1 MEEEIPKVINHR
13 YELEAKIGQ
22 GTLGIAYSAW
32 DNVENRRVALKIIHR
47 EAIRRDMLGYLKFE
61 FQAMSRL
68 RHPNIIR
75 VYDFDQI
82 SGTPMRFFTCE
93 YVPGAEFTKATEEL
107 PWDEWYPL
115 VVQACRALEFIH
127 SRNILHCDLKPANL
141 LVTRAPKGLVPKL
154 MDFHLSKDAKVVTS
168 KSIEGTIAY
177 MSPEVINAAALDKR
191 ADLYSFG
198 CLLYE
203 AIAKR
208 IPFQGESAVEILRAH
223 LNERPVALR
232 TLRPDVP
239 LVFERI
245 VARLLEKDPS
255 DRYGSANEVIREIA
269 QATGHEYALETPKTL
284 ESYVLSGRFVGRRA
298 EMERLRSLLDPLI
311 VPPEDKQVLPA
322 GGKEVP
328 GPFRLVLVG
337 APPGLGKT
345 RLVREFRIQCQ
356 LKGISFYSGACVE
369 ETGKAF
375 APFLDILQ
383 AMARAEKTLDLPQDP
398 GAAGILDARAMLLSQ
413 AEGKR
418 PRSPGDTSLR
428 ERQVGVRDRVAKAIL
443 RVARAT
449 PVVLHFEDL
458 HWADDETIETLEYLW
473 STVVRDEEGGKPPAI
488 VICGTYRDGEIAGT
502 PFGDW
507 IRRLDLTGAVA
518 ARSERN
524 AAEVILLPPLS
535 ETEARDFLLSMLG
548 QDEVPIPLVRKMAE
562 ECGGSPLAIE
572 ELMKLLFEE
581 RVIVF
586 NGEKWEISTER
597 LARIRAPKGE
607 LTAFRQRVGKLDGA
621 TLEVLKVLSL
631 CTAPIPLPVFEK
643 ISPFKGRLFFEVLRK
658 GKSKGMIAEEDT
670 GGEVR
675 FSLAHFAR
683 RRVLRGAL
691 TRAEKARL
699 HRRIGHALESLPA
712 AQREDQV
719 EALAYH
725 YREAGPRAK
734 RKALRY
740 ALAAG
745 DRARRTLALRT
756 ALFHYRQ
763 ASKLMEAAR
772 RSPRRLLDVYRQV
785 GEIAMALG
793 EFDRAKEVYDTAL
806 RSSGGRKHWAEFAL
820 LLGNV
825 HEQKGEYAQALDCY
839 EKSLGR
845 IDETRTPAA
854 AARVLLEIA
863 WVRGYRMGQ
872 IDPSMDLCR
881 KALETLET
889 RGTAEDLFRG
899 YTVLCGFYENI
910 GDAERLLEYS
920 FKVLQLRRDA
930 NDAEGMPRSYN
941 NIGRGY
947 VLQGDFEQS
956 IAYLQQALHL
966 MEHTEQPVLL
976 ATIHG
981 NLASAFMGRGD
992 WENARMHAQK
1002 SLEIAERLGDRRRL
1016 AVQLTQLGEI
1026 FHKLG
1031 DSVAAVNHLTRSALI
1046 AHGMGVKFHEETAIL
1061 RLAEVYLDCGQID
1074 EVFSALT
1081 RMEESVSGK
1090 TVLNV
1095 RRQWLEG
1102 RAWLEVRNHERARA
1116 MLEECFQGY
1125 DALRNRPGKAN
1136 ALVDLA
1142 RLEAAEG
1149 EPRRARM
1156 YLSRAL
1162 RLSVGA
1168 ADKEIAARMN
1178 LTWGQVE
1185 LEDGQGDLAVG
1196 LANAGRAVEKAEA
1209 LGNPWILWE
1218 ALYLVGR
1225 YQLRQGDPMDAAIPF
1240 RRAGTIV
1247 DSIVVKLPL
1256 TARTAFQ
1263 ARDRLRQ
1270 FRDDM
1275 KTIEPLLLERW

>member
-13 YELEAKIGQ
+13 YELEQKLGQ

-32 DNVENRRVALKIIHR
+32 DNVEQRRVALKIIHR

-93 YVPGAEFTKATEEL
+93 YVPGTDFVKATQEL

-127 SRNILHCDLKPANL
+127 SRNILHYDLKPANL
-141 LVTRAPKGLVPKL
+141 LVTRGPKGLIPKL
-154 MDFHLSKDAKVVTS
+154 MDFHLSKEAKEVTS

-177 MSPEVINAAALDKR
+177 MSPEIINSAAVDKR

-203 AIAKR
+203 AIAGR
-208 IPFQGESAVEILRAH
+208 IPFNGETAVDILRSH
-223 LNERPVALR
+223 LSERPVALR
-232 TLRPDVP
+232 LYRPDVP
-239 LVFERI
+239 LVLERV
-245 VARLLEKDPS
+245 VAHLLEKDPA

-269 QATGHEYALETPKTL
+269 EATGHEYALETPKTL
-284 ESYVLSGRFVGRRA
+284 ESYVLSARFVGRRA
-298 EMERLRSLLDPLI
+298 ELDRLRALLDPLI
-311 VPPEDKQVLPA
+311 ERPA
-322 GGKEVP
+322 EAPDAPK
-328 GPFRLVLVG
+328 PFRMVFLG
-337 APPGLGKT
+337 AQPGFGKT

-356 LKGISFYSGACVE
+356 LKGIPFYSGACVE

-383 AMARAEKTLDLPQDP
+383 TMARSEQSLDLPKDS
-398 GAAGILDARAMLLSQ
+398 GATGTLDARALLL
-413 AEGKR
+413 AEKETKK
-418 PRSPGDTSLR
+418 PKSAGDSTLH
-428 ERQVGVRDRVAKAIL
+428 ERQVGIRDRVAKAIL
-443 RVARAT
+443 RIARAT
-449 PVVLHFEDL
+449 PLVLQFEDL

-473 STVVRDEEGGKPPAI
+473 QGVVRDPDAGTPPAL
-488 VICGTYRDGEIAGT
+488 VVCGTYRDGELAGT

-507 IRRLDLTGAVA
+507 LRKLGLGGPNAV
-518 ARSERN
+518 RN
-524 AAEVILLPPLS
+524 EKESAETILLPPLA
-535 ETEARDFLLSMLG
+535 ENEVRDFLLSMLG
-548 QDEVPIPLVRKMAE
+548 LEEVPIPLLRKVHE
-562 ECGGSPLAIE
+562 ECGGAPLAIE

-581 RVIVF
+581 HVLSYE
-586 NGEKWEISTER
+586 GAAWEVSAER
-597 LARIRAPKGE
+597 LARVRAPKGD
-607 LTAFRQRVGKLDGA
+607 LTAFRQRVGKLDTA
-621 TLEVLKVLSL
+621 TIEVLKVLSL
-631 CTAPIPLPVFEK
+631 CTSPIPLPVFEK

-658 GKSKGMIAEEDT
+658 GKAKGMIAEEETD
-670 GGEVR
+670 GEVR

-699 HRRIGHALESLPA
+699 HRRVGHALESLPA
-712 AQREDQV
+712 AQREEQV

-763 ASKLMEAAR
+763 AAKLMEASK
-772 RSPRRLLDVYRQV
+772 RSPRRLLDVYRQI
-785 GEIAMALG
+785 GDLAMALG
-793 EFDRAKEVYDTAL
+793 EFDRAKELYDSAL
-806 RSSGGRKHWAEFAL
+806 RASGGRKHWAEFAL
-820 LLGNV
+820 LLGKV
-825 HEQKGEYAQALDCY
+825 HESRGEYVEALECF

-872 IDPSMDLCR
+872 IDPSMDLCK
-881 KALETLET
+881 KALDTLEA
-889 RGTAEDLFRG
+889 RGTPEDLFRG

-910 GDAERLLEYS
+910 GDADRLLEYS
-920 FKVLQLRRDA
+920 FKVLELRRGS

-947 VLQGDFEQS
+947 VLKGDFEQAV
-956 IAYLQQALHL
+956 AYLQQALHL

-976 ATIHG
+976 ATVHG

-992 WENARMHAQK
+992 WDNARSHAQK
-1002 SLEIAERLGDRRRL
+1002 ALEIAERLGDRRSL

-1031 DSVAAVNHLTRSALI
+1031 DAVSAVNHLTRSALI

-1061 RLAEVYLDCGQID
+1061 RLAEVYLDCGQVD

-1095 RRQWLEG
+1095 RRQWIEG

-1116 MLEECFQGY
+1116 LLEEAFKGY
-1125 DALRNRPGKAN
+1125 DMLRNRPGKSN
-1136 ALVDLA
+1136 TLVDLA

-1149 EPRRARM
+1149 EPRRSRM

-1162 RLSVGA
+1162 RLASGA
-1168 ADKEIAARMN
+1168 ADKEVMARLN

-1185 LEDGQGDLAVG
+1185 LEDEKGDLAVG
-1196 LANAGRAVEKAEA
+1196 LANAGRAVEKAEG

-1218 ALYLVGR
+1218 ALYLVAR
-1225 YQLRQGDPMDAAIPF
+1225 YQIRQGDPVDAAIPF
-1240 RRAGTIV
+1240 RRASTIV
-1247 DSIVVKLPL
+1247 DSIIIKLPL
-1256 TARTAFQ
+1256 TARAAFQ
-1263 ARDRLRQ
+1263 ARDRLRH
-1270 FRDDM
+1270 FREDLR
-1275 KTIEPLLLERW
+1275 TIEPLLLERW

>member
-1 MEEEIPKVINHR
+1 MEDGIPKVINHR
-13 YELEAKIGQ
+13 YELEQKLGQ

-32 DNVENRRVALKIIHR
+32 DNVEQRRVALKIIHR

-75 VYDFDQI
+75 VYDYDQI

-93 YVPGAEFTKATEEL
+93 YVPGTDFVKATQGL

-115 VVQACRALEFIH
+115 IVQACRALEFIH
-127 SRNILHCDLKPANL
+127 SRNILHYDLKPANL

-154 MDFHLSKDAKVVTS
+154 MDFHLSKDAKVVTNRT
-168 KSIEGTIAY
+168 IEGTIAY
-177 MSPEVINAAALDKR
+177 MPPEVINFAEVDKR

-203 AIAKR
+203 AIAGR
-208 IPFQGESAVEILRAH
+208 IPFNGETAVDILRAH
-223 LNERPVALR
+223 LNKRPVALR
-232 TLRPDVP
+232 QYRADVP
-239 LVFERI
+239 LVLERV
-245 VARLLEKDPS
+245 VARLLEKDPA

-269 QATGHEYALETPKTL
+269 EATGREYAVETPKTL
-284 ESYVLSGRFVGRRA
+284 ESYVLSARFVGRRA
-298 EMERLRSLLDPLI
+298 ELDRLKGLLDPLLDRSRG
-311 VPPEDKQVLPA
+311 ETA
-322 GGKEVP
+322 GRKT
-328 GPFRLVLVG
+328 FRLAFVG
-337 APPGLGKT
+337 APPGLGKS
-345 RLVREFRIQCQ
+345 RLLREFRIQCQ
-356 LKGISFYSGACVE
+356 LKEIPFFAGTCVE

-383 AMARAEKTLDLPQDP
+383 TMARAEQTLGLPKDSGVA
-398 GAAGILDARAMLLSQ
+398 GALDVRALLL
-413 AEGKR
+413 AEKEAKK
-418 PRSPGDTSLR
+418 PKPGDTTLR
-428 ERQVGVRDRVAKAIL
+428 ERQVGIRDRVAKAIL

-449 PVVLHFEDL
+449 PLVLAFEDL

-473 STVVRDEEGGKPPAI
+473 QGVVRNPEGNAPPALL
-488 VICGTYRDGEIAGT
+488 ICGTYRDSELAGT
-502 PFGDW
+502 PFGEW
-507 IRRLDLTGAVA
+507 LWRLGLGGPASVTN
-518 ARSERN
+518 EKE
-524 AAEVILLPPLS
+524 AAETIVLPPLA
-535 ETEARDFLLSMLG
+535 ENEVRDFLSSMLG
-548 QDEVPIPLVRKMAE
+548 LEEVPIPLLRKVHE

-572 ELMKLLFEE
+572 EMMKLLLEE
-581 RVIVF
+581 HVLSYDGAAWKV
-586 NGEKWEISTER
+586 SAER
-597 LARIRAPKGE
+597 LARVRAPKGD
-607 LTAFRQRVGKLDGA
+607 LTAFRQRVGKLDTA
-621 TLEVLKVLSL
+621 TTEVLKVLSL
-631 CTAPIPLPVFEK
+631 CTSPVPLPIFEK

-658 GKSKGMIAEEDT
+658 GRAKGMIAEEEIE
-670 GGEVR
+670 GEVR

-683 RRVLRGAL
+683 RRILRGAL

-699 HRRIGHALESLPA
+699 HRRIGHALESLPP
-712 AQREDQV
+712 AQREEQV

-740 ALAAG
+740 ALLAG
-745 DRARRTLALRT
+745 DHARRTLALRT

-763 ASKLMEAAR
+763 AAKLMEAAR
-772 RSPRRLLDVYRQV
+772 RSPRRLLDVYRRI
-785 GEIAMALG
+785 GELAMALG
-793 EFDRAKEVYDTAL
+793 EFDRAKELYNSAL
-806 RSSGGRKHWAEFAL
+806 RACRGRKHWAEFAL
-820 LLGNV
+820 LLGKV
-825 HEQKGEYAQALDCY
+825 HEARGEYVEALDCY

-881 KALETLET
+881 KALQTLEA
-889 RGTAEDLFRG
+889 RGTPEDLFRG

-910 GDAERLLEYS
+910 GDADRLLEYS
-920 FKVLQLRRDA
+920 FKVLELRRKS
-930 NDAEGMPRSYN
+930 NDVEGMPRSYN

-947 VLQGDFEQS
+947 VLKGDFEQAV
-956 IAYLQQALHL
+956 AYLQQALHL

-992 WENARMHAQK
+992 WDNARAHGQK
-1002 SLEIAERLGDRRRL
+1002 AIEISDRLGDRRSL

-1031 DSVAAVNHLTRSALI
+1031 DAVSAVNHLTRSALI
-1046 AHGMGVKFHEETAIL
+1046 AHGLGVKFHEETAIL

-1074 EVFSALT
+1074 EVFSALM
-1081 RMEESVSGK
+1081 RMEESISGK

-1116 MLEECFQGY
+1116 LLEEAFRGY
-1125 DALRNRPGKAN
+1125 DMLRNRSGKAN
-1136 ALVDLA
+1136 TLVDLA

-1149 EPRRARM
+1149 EPRKARM

-1162 RLSVGA
+1162 RLASGA
-1168 ADKEIAARMN
+1168 ADKEVLARLH

-1185 LEDGQGDLAVG
+1185 LEDEKGDLAVG
-1196 LANAGRAVEKAEA
+1196 LANAGKAVEMAEA
-1209 LGNPWILWE
+1209 LGNSWILWE
-1218 ALYLVGR
+1218 SLYLVAR
-1225 YQLRQGDPMDAAIPF
+1225 YQIRQGEPVNAAIPF
-1240 RRAGTIV
+1240 RRASTIV
-1247 DSIVVKLPL
+1247 DSIIVKLPL

-1263 ARDRLRQ
+1263 SRDRLRQ
-1270 FRDDM
+1270 FREDLRA
-1275 KTIEPLLLERW
+1275 IEPLLLERW